1 MSRYCPPLDEF
12 KTTIKVPGDKSISHR
27 SVIFN
32 ALAKGSSRI
41 TGYLCSEDCL
51 STLKCLMDMGVEV
64 TGYGEEDIILKG
76 QGFVFKKPETVL
88 NMNNSGTGFRLMCGV
103 LSSQDF
109 EATLTGDESLCKR
122 PMDRI
127 VTPLSSMGASFVSED
142 ERLLPPLKVKGGSL
156 KGIAYD
162 SPIASAQVKS
172 AVLLAA
178 LAAKGETVF
187 TEPAVS
193 RDHTER
199 MLEYFGIKFDK
210 EGNKITI
217 SGEQKFE
224 AKDIRIPGDI
234 SSAAFFMVLTLLKK
248 DSELTI
254 ENVGLNPT
262 RIGII
267 EVLKRMGGDITV
279 KVYTDNMSS
288 EPAGD
293 IVVKSSKLTG
303 IVIDGEIIPNII
315 DEIPI
320 IALAAAYAEG
330 ETVVADA
337 KELRVKES
345 DRIDAVVSNFKK
357 AGVAIE
363 EKPDGFIV
371 TGGNVFKRIEAETFY
386 DHRIAMT
393 MAIAGAVNGEGMDVM
408 STECVDTSFPG
419 FFDIMEKLKKL

>member
-1 MSRYCPPLDEF
+1 MTEKYCAPLADF
-12 KTTIKVPGDKSISHR
+12 KNKIRVPGDKSISHR

-32 ALAKGSSRI
+32 GLASGSSRI

-64 TGYGEEDIILKG
+64 KGYGSEDIELTG
-76 QGFVFKKPETVL
+76 RDFVLERPQNVL

-103 LSSQDF
+103 LASQKF

-122 PMDRI
+122 PMARI
-127 VTPLSSMGASFVSED
+127 VTPLSMMGAEFKSED
-142 ERLLPPLKVKGGSL
+142 DRLLPPLTVEGNDL
-156 KGIAYD
+156 NAIEYN

-199 MLEYFGIKFDK
+199 MLSYFGVEFEKNENTIKIK
-210 EGNKITI
+210 G
-217 SGEQKFE
+217 GQKLK
-224 AKDIRIPGDI
+224 AKDISVPGDI
-234 SSAAFFMVLTLLKK
+234 SSAAFFIVLTLLKNN
-248 DSELTI
+248 SELVL
-254 ENVGLNPT
+254 ENIGLNPT

-267 EVLKRMGGDITV
+267 EILKRMGGDITV
-279 KVYTDNMSS
+279 NEYTDNKSS

-293 IVVKSSKLTG
+293 IIVKSSKLHG
-303 IVIDGEIIPNII
+303 INIDGEIIPNII

-330 ETVVADA
+330 ETVISDA
-337 KELRVKES
+337 EELRVKES
-345 DRIDAVVSNFKK
+345 DRISAVVSNFKK
-357 AGVAIE
+357 CGADIE
-363 EKPDGFIV
+363 EKSDGFMV
-371 TGGNVFKRIEAETFY
+371 RGGKKLKNITAETFL

-393 MAIAGAVNGEGMDVM
+393 MAIAGCVNEEGMTVLDVD
-408 STECVDTSFPG
+408 CIATSFPN
-419 FFDIMEKLKKL
+419 FFELIDKLR